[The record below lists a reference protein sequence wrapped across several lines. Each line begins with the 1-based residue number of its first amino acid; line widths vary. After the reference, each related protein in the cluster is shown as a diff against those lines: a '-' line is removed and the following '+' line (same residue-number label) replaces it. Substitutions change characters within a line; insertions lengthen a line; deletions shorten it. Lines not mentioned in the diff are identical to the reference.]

1 MEKYLIVLD
10 LDETL
15 LHNDK
20 TVSKYSQGILAK
32 CQSLGCKIV
41 VNTARSYIRTAKIA
55 KQINADFV
63 CAFNGNFVCDKEDK
77 VIYYNPISSQVTECV
92 IEELSKYTDHIV
104 NEGLY
109 DSFCINKDDVDF
121 IDSKFASIEFIKKLQ
136 SCKLI
141 LKCKNEEFSSI
152 KSVAEKYDLSI
163 TFLREK
169 DTARILP
176 KKSDKWI
183 GIQHIKEFLNNEYKI
198 IAFGDDITDLKT
210 LINADIGVRMENSI
224 SEIIEKINFSTF
236 SNDDDGVAKFLC
248 HYFDLE
254 KDSVNYSNVQILDCS
269 LRDGGH
275 LNSSKFG
282 YKIIKGFIEKLAFA
296 NTDIVEIGFFTNL

>member
-20 TVSKYSQGILAK
+20 TISKYSQGILAK

-63 CAFNGNFVCDKEDK
+63 CAFNGNFVCDKEDN

-141 LKCKNEEFSSI
+141 LKCRNEEFSSI
-152 KSVAEKYDLSI
+152 KSVVEKYDLSI
-163 TFLREK
+163 TFSREK
-169 DTARILP
+169 DTARI
-176 KKSDKWI
+176 
-183 GIQHIKEFLNNEYKI
+183 
-198 IAFGDDITDLKT
+198 
-210 LINADIGVRMENSI
+210 
-224 SEIIEKINFSTF
+224 
-236 SNDDDGVAKFLC
+236 
-248 HYFDLE
+248 
-254 KDSVNYSNVQILDCS
+254 
-269 LRDGGH
+269 
-275 LNSSKFG
+275 
-282 YKIIKGFIEKLAFA
+282 
-296 NTDIVEIGFFTNL
+296 

>member
-15 LHNDK
+15 LRNDK
-20 TVSKYSQGILAK
+20 TISKYSRSILAK

-41 VNTARSYIRTAKIA
+41 VNTARSYIRTTKFA

-63 CAFNGNFVCDKEDK
+63 CDKKDK

-92 IEELSKYTDHIV
+92 IEELSKYTEHII
-104 NEGLY
+104 NEVLY
-109 DSFCINKDDVDF
+109 DSFCINKEDVDF

-152 KSVAEKYDLSI
+152 KSVVEKYDLSI

-169 DTARILP
+169 DTGRILP

-210 LINADIGVRMENSI
+210 LINTDIGV
-224 SEIIEKINFSTF
+224 
-236 SNDDDGVAKFLC
+236 
-248 HYFDLE
+248 DLPE
-254 KDSVNYSNVQILDCS
+254 HIPIVELE
-269 LRDGGH
+269 LR
-275 LNSSKFG
+275 
-282 YKIIKGFIEKLAFA
+282 KIIR
-296 NTDIVEIGFFTNL
+296 D